1 MNGIDDKALEE
12 ELYKEAFNQA
22 INAMES
28 TTSGT
33 PTPQPGIEDSSVK
46 ENDDNGVVSF
56 SNNPEWDDKDTAQRQ
71 AAIDEGNAQHQEAPR
86 KRGRPRKDEA
96 QVDTENEYEKLY
108 KEYRQTAESQ
118 IGLYKSRLNQL
129 SHEFQELKAKTEQ
142 KKEEPVQLPEDA
154 REVFEMYPDIAKAV
168 SAFVESKLSHT
179 KQSMIKDVEEQIKP
193 IKSHLVLTD
202 VQKHENAIK
211 AAHPDLGDILQSGDL
226 NRWIEELPP
235 VMKAGA
241 QHVYQYGDTNAVISL
256 LNDYKESRG
265 ISRAES
271 NSGKQPGR
279 EVRRTHA
286 RPQDSGN
293 SEFHRVD
300 SRNYAGGTG
309 YGYGERGTGGSV
321 MEDDD
326 PLVQRVLNA
335 LAVKSGS
342 TPVNLN
348 TNPVRREKT
357 AEDIF
362 KEVTADF
369 ESTRRR
375 HR

>member
-1 MNGIDDKALEE
+1 MNDIDSQAFEE
-12 ELYKEAFNQA
+12 AMYKEAFNKA
-22 INAMES
+22 
-28 TTSGT
+28 
-33 PTPQPGIEDSSVK
+33 IEDMEKTSNGISPSTPAVEDPSIEK
-46 ENDDNGVVSF
+46 DNGVVTYTGTS
-56 SNNPEWDDKDTAQRQ
+56 EWDDKDKAQRQ
-71 AAIDEGNAQHQEAPR
+71 AAIDEANAQPNEAPR
-86 KRGRPRKDEA
+86 KRGRPRKEET
-96 QVDTENEYEKLY
+96 QVDAESEYEKLY
-108 KEYRQTAESQ
+108 KEYKQTAESQ
-118 IGLYKSRLNQL
+118 IGLYRSRLNQL
-129 SHEFQELKAKTEQ
+129 SQEFQELKAKTEQ
-142 KKEEPVQLPEDA
+142 KKEEPVQLPDDA

-168 SAFVESKLSHT
+168 TAYVDSQLSRT
-179 KQSMIKDVEEQIKP
+179 KQSMVNDVEEQIKP

-211 AAHPDLGDILQSGDL
+211 AAHPDLGSILQSGDL

-256 LNDYKESRG
+256 LNEYKESRG
-265 ISRAES
+265 ISSAES
-271 NSGKQPGR
+271 GSRKQSVGA
-279 EVRRTHA
+279 VRGTSSRS
-286 RPQDSGN
+286 QDSGN
-293 SEFHRVD
+293 PELHRMD
-300 SRNYAGGTG
+300 FRNYADGSGH
-309 YGYGERGTGGSV
+309 GYGERGNGGSV